1 MRDPYDVL
9 GIRRG
14 ASKDEIRAAYRE
26 LVKRYHPDK
35 FQSNPDML
43 KLAEE
48 KMKEVNEAYNYL
60 INHIDD
66 DDVSRDDAEDER
78 IYAQVRQMIQ
88 SGAFYEA
95 EDLLVKVSDKSNPEW
110 YFLNGIIYA
119 QRGWYDKAHEYI
131 KHAYEMRP
139 DNQEYAQAYRSLSR
153 ASKTYGPVYNG
164 GQMNETGQCLSCCAT
179 LACAD
184 LCCNCMGGGC

>member
-1 MRDPYDVL
+1 MKDPYEVL
-9 GIRRG
+9 GVERN
-14 ASKDEIRAAYRE
+14 ASKDAIRVAYKN

-48 KMKEVNEAYNYL
+48 KMKEINEAYNYL
-60 INHIDD
+60 MNH
-66 DDVSRDDAEDER
+66 AEDEFSYSDDDAS
-78 IYAQVRQMIQ
+78 IYAQTRQKIQ
-88 SGAFYEA
+88 NGELYEA
-95 EDLLVKVSDKSNPEW
+95 EDLLVKISDKTNPDW

-119 QRGWYDKAHEYI
+119 QRGWYEKARDYI
-131 KHAYEMRP
+131 KRAYEMRP
-139 DNQEYAQAYRSLSR
+139 NNQEYEQAYRTVERTSR
-153 ASKTYGPVYNG
+153 SYGPVYTGG
-164 GQMNETGQCLSCCAT
+164 GQMNEGSACLSCCAT

>member
-1 MRDPYDVL
+1 MRDPYEIL
-9 GIRRG
+9 GVRKD
-14 ASKDEIRAAYRE
+14 ASKDEIRAAYRD

-60 INHIDD
+60 INHADEGI
-66 DDVSRDDAEDER
+66 SYSTDDAS
-78 IYAQVRQMIQ
+78 IYAQVRQKIQ
-88 SGAFYEA
+88 SGALYEA
-95 EDLLVKVSDKSNPEW
+95 EDLLIKILDKSNPEW

-119 QRGWYDKAHEYI
+119 QRGWYNKAHEYI
-131 KHAYEMRP
+131 KHAHEMRP
-139 DNQEYAQAYRSLSR
+139 DNQEYAQAYKTVER
-153 ASKTYGPVYNG
+153 ASKSYGPVYTG
-164 GQMNETGQCLSCCAT
+164 GQMDEGTACLSCCAT